1 MSKNT
6 TSMTNSAQN
15 PLQAPQAAIG
25 RRTDELS
32 TSASHTKGAVQEK
45 GALPLN
51 ASNAKIKKK
60 KDVIVKKSLPSHL
73 APSPKDASTLLEKKL
88 TPRNS
93 VPAGNP
99 ERGVSP
105 KAPRPQLSSEKL
117 TPRNSVPAPHKTR
130 TAVTPG
136 SPLYPDASQS
146 DFSKSR
152 RPKPGVPKEA
162 LLASLVT
169 GSDEKKSTS
178 NIPNNQDILAEI
190 REARARAAAMLA
202 ERTKIKNEAVQKNAA
217 HLHTAPP
224 HTTSTPRSDAE
235 QKTQD
240 RGRPIRNTADTSH
253 DASQKTYT
261 EKQGSRQKLTPSLS
275 PPLRAPQ
282 DVQKPLRL
290 VRSTQATQT
299 PDTEQKAANALQ
311 HPTEEKTHTSKK
323 RIISHGKNEKKII
336 ASSKNTARKKT
347 DKAQK
352 SLKAHEK
359 SNSTRFSKKN
369 SQVTLLNDA
378 ALAKLQTPP
387 PTQEHS
393 TGKQKASVKLFN
405 HNAPKGSAK
414 EGNIQ
419 AFTRDIQSKKL
430 QAAKKVGMSMQ
441 NLNSQQSPIDETEE
455 VAFDTVPTSIGNITG
470 QKENS
475 AHPSQGASSNIGQ
488 GPSLEKHPSSVPFAS
503 GSSHGTA
510 SDKNLENQSPTD
522 SIPQV
527 PPMPVA
533 PADVDFIPHL
543 LRSLSSLLR
552 LRGKSISPQ
561 FLYAGLAGVGEVTPG
576 ECMRA
581 AARAGLQARIMFRP
595 LLEDI
600 SPMTLP
606 CILLLEGNRSCLL
619 TALSHNVATVVFPEM
634 GEDPQ
639 QVSQES
645 ILKEYTGY
653 AVFGSVEKQADKRID
668 SFRRPKGKRW
678 FWDAIKH
685 YGPIYRHAAF
695 ASIIINL
702 IALGSPLFVMNVYDR
717 VVPNNAIDT
726 LWVLAMGITLA
737 YLFDFM
743 LRTLRNHF
751 VDTAGRNADVVISS
765 MLVDKVLTMQLD
777 HKPESTG
784 ALVNN
789 VREFESLREFFSSS
803 TLLSCIDL
811 PFLFLFV
818 LCLSFIGG
826 SLVILPLVAMP
837 IMFGAGIILQAL
849 AKRAAEKSYSQN
861 MHKNA
866 LLTEI
871 VNGLETLKCC
881 QGENRM
887 QRMWESVVE
896 NSAQA
901 NVETK
906 KYGSL
911 AVGFS
916 VFITQ
921 FVTVGM
927 VVWGVH
933 LIAAGELTMGGLI
946 GSNILA
952 GRAMAPLMQM
962 AGLITRYQNSRI
974 SLDALNMLMA
984 LPSEDRLDQA
994 TVDFGPLEASFSFEN
1009 VAFSYPGVARTAVEG
1024 LSLKI
1029 HHGEKVGVIGRMGS
1043 GKSTL
1048 IRLLIGL
1055 YQPKEGAVKFGGVDL
1070 RQLAGADLR
1079 SRVGFAPQDTVLFY
1093 GTVRDNIVLGDPYI
1107 NDQRMLRAASLAGV
1121 TDFIRTNPEGF
1132 GAQVGEQG
1140 RALSGGQRQAIGLA
1154 RSLVRDPEVLILDE
1168 PTSNMDTSSEQA
1180 VQARLQKIIQDKTLI
1195 LVTHRMS
1202 MLRLV
1207 DRLIVMDGGRIVAD
1221 GPKDIV
1227 IQKLRASSPA
1237 KPPAGKDDEMAA

>member
-1 MSKNT
+1 MDIEVGIMLKKTLDTKPEAQRVAHTSPSFMQAVAEQSSAPVQRGGRPKGVEASSVVRESAERVLSSLRSEQGISDAGALESRPASAAIVSRFQEKHEAGTSAMAGAKRTHEQASSAASKYAPKNT
-6 TSMTNSAQN
+6 ENMTQD
-15 PLQAPQAAIG
+15 LDIAAEV
-25 RRTDELS
+25 R
-32 TSASHTKGAVQEK
+32 AAKTK
-45 GALPLN
+45 
-51 ASNAKIKKK
+51 
-60 KDVIVKKSLPSHL
+60 
-73 APSPKDASTLLEKKL
+73 
-88 TPRNS
+88 
-93 VPAGNP
+93 
-99 ERGVSP
+99 
-105 KAPRPQLSSEKL
+105 
-117 TPRNSVPAPHKTR
+117 
-130 TAVTPG
+130 
-136 SPLYPDASQS
+136 
-146 DFSKSR
+146 
-152 RPKPGVPKEA
+152 
-162 LLASLVT
+162 
-169 GSDEKKSTS
+169 
-178 NIPNNQDILAEI
+178 
-190 REARARAAAMLA
+190 AAAMLA
-202 ERTKIKNEAVQKNAA
+202 ARTLVKSEPV
-217 HLHTAPP
+217 
-224 HTTSTPRSDAE
+224 STQSSR
-235 QKTQD
+235 TQA
-240 RGRPIRNTADTSH
+240 T
-253 DASQKTYT
+253 
-261 EKQGSRQKLTPSLS
+261 
-275 PPLRAPQ
+275 
-282 DVQKPLRL
+282 
-290 VRSTQATQT
+290 STQATSAQASSAQGTSAQATSAQGTYAAAQRTVAETLPRAKNTSPVPSASENAKREQKENPQGSQRNKGQSSPTRSPIERKKTERSPGNYSAEEKIKFLADVQKAESALRTATEESLKQVKNTATIHKQSTKEIVTPLKNDDSMDSNVPHARMDGRVNTKSDNTHFSQESVKNTMSSVPIEKAKREYPPKNDSEKETVSAAVKTFTPVKETANTVAAAPPDKDTNMPRTIREAELKQSKVAPQVAKQT
-299 PDTEQKAANALQ
+299 PIT
-311 HPTEEKTHTSKK
+311 P
-323 RIISHGKNEKKII
+323 
-336 ASSKNTARKKT
+336 ASSKKAEEVSQDALKT
-347 DKAQK
+347 PKSQGKISPMTPAQEKAK
-352 SLKAHEK
+352 NVAAASEASGEK
-359 SNSTRFSKKN
+359 P
-369 SQVTLLNDA
+369 V
-378 ALAKLQTPP
+378 
-387 PTQEHS
+387 
-393 TGKQKASVKLFN
+393 
-405 HNAPKGSAK
+405 NAPAPKMQHTAPERGTDAGVPLGSQ
-414 EGNIQ
+414 NQ
-419 AFTRDIQSKKL
+419 AP
-430 QAAKKVGMSMQ
+430 A
-441 NLNSQQSPIDETEE
+441 
-455 VAFDTVPTSIGNITG
+455 
-470 QKENS
+470 
-475 AHPSQGASSNIGQ
+475 
-488 GPSLEKHPSSVPFAS
+488 
-503 GSSHGTA
+503 
-510 SDKNLENQSPTD
+510 D
-522 SIPQV
+522 SIPDV

-533 PADVDFIPHL
+533 PSEVDFIPPL

-581 AARAGLQARIMFRP
+581 AGRAGLQARIIHRP

-606 CILLLEGNRSCLL
+606 CILLLQGNRSCLL
-619 TALSHNVATVVFPEM
+619 TALSHNVATVIFPEM

-645 ILKEYTGY
+645 ILREYTGY
-653 AVFGSVEKQADKRID
+653 AVFGSVEKQPDKRID
-668 SFRRPKGKRW
+668 TFRRPQGKRW

-695 ASIIINL
+695 ASVIINL

-726 LWVLAMGITLA
+726 LWVLALGVTIA
-737 YLFDFM
+737 YFFDFL

-765 MLVDKVLTMQLD
+765 MLVDKVLSMQLD

-826 SLVILPLVAMP
+826 PLVILPLVAMP
-837 IMFGAGIILQAL
+837 IMFGAGLILQAL

-887 QRMWESVVE
+887 QRMWEGVVE

-901 NVETK
+901 NIETK

-984 LPSEDRLDQA
+984 LPSEDRQEQA
-994 TVDFGPLEASFSFEN
+994 TVDFGPLEASFTFEN

-1029 HHGEKVGVIGRMGS
+1029 NHGEKIGVIGRMGS

-1107 NDQRMLRAASLAGV
+1107 NDQRMIRAASLAGV

-1180 VQARLQKIIQDKTLI
+1180 VQARLHKIIKDKTLI

-1221 GPKDIV
+1221 GPKDAV
-1227 IQKLRASSPA
+1227 IQKLRASSPTNP
-1237 KPPAGKDDEMAA
+1237 KKKGDEIAA